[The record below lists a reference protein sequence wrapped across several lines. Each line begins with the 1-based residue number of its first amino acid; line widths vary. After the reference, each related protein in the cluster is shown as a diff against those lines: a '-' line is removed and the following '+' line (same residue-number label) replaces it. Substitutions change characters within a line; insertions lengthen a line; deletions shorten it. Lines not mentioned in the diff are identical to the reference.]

1 MRHHFALPMLAT
13 AVNVGGI
20 KLVSFLGLLYL
31 VVEVIHQKIDDIRLL
46 GKLFSSSLDLPIR
59 NIHLRLR

>member
-20 KLVSFLGLLYL
+20 KLVSFLGLFYP
-31 VVEVIHQKIDDIRLL
+31 VFEVIHQQIDDIRLL
-46 GKLFSSSLDLPIR
+46 GKLFRLSLDLPFH